1 MGNLKQSNNTVGSVQ
16 VRHETHFSGPLP
28 RPEDLEEY
36 DNIVPGAAERILQM
50 AEKEMQHRH
59 EEDSKLSKNVITTTY
74 LSILVAFLCVII
86 ISFLSFY
93 AMYVGSPAVG
103 GTIAVGAIATVAG
116 VFLAKKKKSKEE

>member
-1 MGNLKQSNNTVGSVQ
+1 MGNLKQPNNTISGVQ
-16 VRHETHFSGPLP
+16 VRHESHFSGPLP
-28 RPEDLEEY
+28 RPEDLEKY

-74 LSILVAFLCVII
+74 LSILAAFLCVII

-93 AMYVGSPAVG
+93 AMHIGSPTVG
-103 GTIAVGAIATVAG
+103 GGIAVGAIAAVAG
-116 VFLAKKKKSKEE
+116 IFLAKKKKAKE